1 MTLEGILETLRAMT
15 SSSAAFVD
23 KDSDKDVV
31 FELASFDIMYQQ
43 EAQMILDGIEA
54 EERIL
59 SLARIFSNAL
69 CT

>member
-1 MTLEGILETLRAMT
+1 MT

-43 EAQMILDGIEA
+43 EAQMILDGMEA